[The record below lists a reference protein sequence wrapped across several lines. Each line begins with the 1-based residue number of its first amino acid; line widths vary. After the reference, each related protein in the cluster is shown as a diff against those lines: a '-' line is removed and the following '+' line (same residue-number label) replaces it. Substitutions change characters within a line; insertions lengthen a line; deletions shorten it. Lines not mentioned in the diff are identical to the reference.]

1 MVDVL
6 SLCKNE
12 YRFLNLLNHHKKRT
26 KIERRKIEKMNQ
38 FGL

>member
-12 YRFLNLLNHHKKRT
+12 YRFLNLLNHHKKRA
-26 KIERRKIEKMNQ
+26 KIERRKMNQ